1 VPRHL
6 AAGRIFVRT
15 RWNGSYLKAFDSQ
28 IAQLRLTRLPDLQ
41 TQFKKLHSGKAEEDA
56 MKVNEIMTH
65 EVETVSPNETLQD
78 AAKMMASLDAG
89 ALPVG
94 ENDQLVGMITDRDIA
109 IRGVAR
115 GKGPEAKV
123 RDVMTEEVKYCFDDQ
138 DVNEI
143 AQNMADIQV
152 RRLPVVN
159 RSKRLVG
166 IVSLADVAQTR
177 AAGHA
182 LRGISQP
189 GGEHTQTG

>member
-1 VPRHL
+1 
-6 AAGRIFVRT
+6 
-15 RWNGSYLKAFDSQ
+15 
-28 IAQLRLTRLPDLQ
+28 
-41 TQFKKLHSGKAEEDA
+41 
-56 MKVNEIMTH
+56 MKISEIMTH

-78 AAKMMASLDAG
+78 AAKRMASLDAG

-94 ENDQLVGMITDRDIA
+94 ENDQLIGMIRDIA
-109 IRGVAR
+109 VRGVAR

-123 RDVMTEEVKYCFDDQ
+123 RDVMTDEVKYCFDDQ

-143 AQNMADIQV
+143 ASNMAEIQV

-166 IVSLADVAQTR
+166 IISLADLSLTR
-177 AAGHA
+177 GAGHA

-189 GGEHTQTG
+189 GGQHSQTG

>member
-1 VPRHL
+1 
-6 AAGRIFVRT
+6 
-15 RWNGSYLKAFDSQ
+15 
-28 IAQLRLTRLPDLQ
+28 
-41 TQFKKLHSGKAEEDA
+41 
-56 MKVNEIMTH
+56 MKISEIMTH

-78 AAKMMASLDAG
+78 AAKRMASLDAG

-94 ENDQLVGMITDRDIA
+94 ENDQLIGMITDRDIA
-109 IRGVAR
+109 VRGVAR

-123 RDVMTEEVKYCFDDQ
+123 RDVMTDEVKYCFDDQ

-143 AQNMADIQV
+143 ASNMAEIQV

-166 IVSLADVAQTR
+166 IISLADLSQTR
-177 AAGHA
+177 GAGHA

-189 GGEHTQTG
+189 GGQHSQTG